1 MEFNKLK
8 GFWKSATTK
17 SGGGTTLGQLGN
29 NKINSANANNNS
41 SAPQSLITGQGLL
54 LRHGLV
60 LYRVPLSLPSKYC
73 ASCRLNDQTCTIG
86 QSKKICACFHHLKL
100 SVNFFW
106 VWTNVYITWGYAVR
120 RVCKIYQNSQHKLF
134 HLHRLVIS
142 IVFCLRPRFVFP
154 VLLDKHIAYLMSAV
168 SNESAKPY
176 SLRENSYNVP
186 YLDEDNLSVTNW
198 DLESFSGLTQMNEN
212 CFSFL
217 KATNKS

>member
-1 MEFNKLK
+1 
-8 GFWKSATTK
+8 
-17 SGGGTTLGQLGN
+17 
-29 NKINSANANNNS
+29 
-41 SAPQSLITGQGLL
+41 
-54 LRHGLV
+54 
-60 LYRVPLSLPSKYC
+60 
-73 ASCRLNDQTCTIG
+73 
-86 QSKKICACFHHLKL
+86 
-100 SVNFFW
+100 
-106 VWTNVYITWGYAVR
+106 
-120 RVCKIYQNSQHKLF
+120 LF
-134 HLHRLVIS
+134 HLHRLAIS